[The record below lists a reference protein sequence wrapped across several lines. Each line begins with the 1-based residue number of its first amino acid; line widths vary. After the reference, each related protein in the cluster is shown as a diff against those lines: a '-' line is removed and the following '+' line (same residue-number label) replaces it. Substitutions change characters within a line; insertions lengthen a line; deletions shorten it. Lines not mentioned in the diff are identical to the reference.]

1 MTYIEY
7 YVNDAIEN
15 ICACLAQIPDR
26 VILIGDNNKR
36 LERKKALYKKIFEAR
51 GHAIDFDC
59 ISVNKYNLS
68 DIITKLT
75 ALIEKYDDCEFGLT
89 GGEELYFVALGIL
102 YERYPQKNI
111 QMHRFNIRN
120 GTIYDCDNDGQV
132 ISVAD
137 NTSISLTVQ
146 ENIEIYG
153 GSISANPIISTPIH
167 YWMWSD
173 DLSDDICAMWDICR
187 ADPREWNIQIGII
200 ATALEIYNAQS
211 NNAESLSLC
220 IPLSLLSEQM
230 DAIHIQE
237 LQNLSI
243 LRKLR
248 NKGLLTSFSI
258 NRSELEL
265 SFKNTQIK
273 YCLSKAGQVLEL
285 MVYLSAMTAH
295 ENDGTCTYDDVMNGI
310 EIDWDDRVHGDMNN
324 TDTIN
329 EIDVMMMHSMVP
341 IFVSCKN
348 GRIDIDEL
356 YKLNTVARKF
366 GGKYA
371 KMVLIASSLDIESP
385 YGRTLKQRARDMG
398 IVVVH
403 DMQKYDRNR
412 MKEEI
417 RTIYKRDIN
426 EI

>member
-36 LERKKALYKKIFEAR
+36 LERKKALYKKIFESR
-51 GHAIDFDC
+51 GHTIDFDC

-102 YERYPQKNI
+102 FERYPQKKL

-137 NTSISLTVQ
+137 RSSVALTVE

-153 GSISANPIISTPIH
+153 GSISSDPGISTPVNN
-167 YWMWSD
+167 WNWD
-173 DLSDDICAMWDICR
+173 DELADDICTMWDICR
-187 ADPREWNIQIGII
+187 ADPREWNIQVGLI
-200 ATALEIYNAQS
+200 AAGVELQREPSTHS
-211 NNAESLSLC
+211 ESLSLS
-220 IPLSLLSEQM
+220 IPLSRLSELL
-230 DAIHIQE
+230 DAIHIQA
-237 LQNLSI
+237 LQDMKI

-248 NKGLLTSFSI
+248 GKGLLTAFSI
-258 NRSELEL
+258 SKSELNL
-265 SFKNTQIK
+265 TFKNSQIK

-285 MVYLSAMTAH
+285 MVYLSAITAQ
-295 ENDGTCTYDDVMNGI
+295 ENDETYTYFDVMNGVQ
-310 EIDWDDRVHGDMNN
+310 IDWDNLDHGEQGN
-324 TDTIN
+324 TDTVN
-329 EIDVMMMHSMVP
+329 EIDVLMMHSMVP

-348 GRIDIDEL
+348 GRIEIDEL

-366 GGKYA
+366 GGQYA
-371 KMVLIASSLDIESP
+371 KMILIASSLDIEST
-385 YGRTLKQRARDMG
+385 YGQTLKQRADDMG
-398 IVVVH
+398 IVVIH
-403 DMQKYDRNR
+403 NMQTFDYDA
-412 MKEEI
+412 MKAEI
-417 RTIYKRDIN
+417 RTIHKRVK
-426 EI
+426 